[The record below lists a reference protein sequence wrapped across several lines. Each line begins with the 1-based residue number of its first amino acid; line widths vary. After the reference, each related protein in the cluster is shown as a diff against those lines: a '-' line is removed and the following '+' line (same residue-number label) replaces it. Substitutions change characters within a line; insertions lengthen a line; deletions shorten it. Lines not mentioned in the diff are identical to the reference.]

1 MVDNTEDEGTPVDFL
16 ADSTDVKGLKVVTNS
31 GASEEFLNEYKYLI
45 VEDGTGRLFLSDD
58 DLDGEDG
65 YSCDTHMRLTRYVA
79 LPSLSREILY
89 ITKLTVDE
97 DSLFLQDGSVG
108 YQESERVSA
117 TFQKGA
123 WSFVREI

>member
-1 MVDNTEDEGTPVDFL
+1 MVDNTENQESADDFL
-16 ADSTDVKGLKVVTNS
+16 ANSTEVNGLKVVMKS
-31 GASEEFLNEYKYLI
+31 GGSEEFLNEYKYLI
-45 VEDGTGRLFLSDD
+45 VEDGTGRLFLSDE

-65 YSCDTHMRLTRYVA
+65 YSCDTNMRVTRYVA
-79 LPSLSREILY
+79 IPSVSREILY
-89 ITKLTVDE
+89 ISKLTVDE

-108 YQESERVSA
+108 YKESDRVSA

>member
-1 MVDNTEDEGTPVDFL
+1 MVDDTEDEGTSVDFL
-16 ADSTDVKGLKVVTNS
+16 ADSTDAKGLKVVTNS
-31 GASEEFLNEYKYLI
+31 GGSEEFLNEYKYLI
-45 VEDGTGRLFLSDD
+45 VEDGTDRLFLSYD
-58 DLDGEDG
+58 DLDDEDG

-79 LPSLSREILY
+79 IPSVSREILY
-89 ITKLTVDE
+89 ISKLTVDE

-108 YQESERVSA
+108 YKESERVSA

>member
-1 MVDNTEDEGTPVDFL
+1 MVDSTEEDDSAGNFL
-16 ADSTDVKGLKVVTNS
+16 ADSTDVKGLKVVTTS
-31 GASEEFLNEYKYLI
+31 GTSEEFLNEYKYLI
-45 VEDGTGRLFLSDD
+45 VEDGTGRLFLSDE

-79 LPSLSREILY
+79 IPSVSREILY
-89 ITKLTVDE
+89 ISKLTVDE

-123 WSFVREI
+123 WSLVREI